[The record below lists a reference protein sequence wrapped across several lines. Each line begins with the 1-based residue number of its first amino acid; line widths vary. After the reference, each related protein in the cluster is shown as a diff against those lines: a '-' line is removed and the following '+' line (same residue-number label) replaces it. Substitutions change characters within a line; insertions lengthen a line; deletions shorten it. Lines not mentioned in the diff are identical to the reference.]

1 MIISRYSSV
10 LKENGLFTLDRWLDV
25 RGNHDS
31 FFHYPNEHPYKT
43 HTVYG
48 ASNMSS
54 IYSRIFHTDSGPLRF
69 VGIDANEPLLRHFN
83 GFLSQSLLDSLEE
96 LFLSSESI
104 TLTSF

>member
-1 MIISRYSSV
+1 MIH
-10 LKENGLFTLDRWLDV
+10 LFIIQM
-25 RGNHDS
+25 N
-31 FFHYPNEHPYKT
+31 PYKT